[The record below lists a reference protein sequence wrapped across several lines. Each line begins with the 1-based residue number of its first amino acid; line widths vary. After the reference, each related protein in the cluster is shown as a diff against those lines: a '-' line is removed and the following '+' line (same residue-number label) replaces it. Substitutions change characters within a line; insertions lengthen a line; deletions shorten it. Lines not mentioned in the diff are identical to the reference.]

1 MTTIKAER
9 LRNLPFLK
17 DADADALE
25 ELVKAAIEKSL
36 QPGQII
42 FREGSTSRELYLI
55 LEGRVEVLKGQDG
68 DEMVLARRNQGDFFG
83 EMGLIEASPRFAT
96 VRAVEC
102 TRLLEFSEESLR
114 NILLR
119 QPLLLY
125 RMIQELS
132 ARLRSADLQMIADL
146 KRKNQALAQAYREL
160 QEAQAALVQKER
172 LERELELA
180 RELQQT
186 ILPRDLPVWHGV
198 SFAARSR
205 SARQVGGDFYDV
217 ISLSKGRFGLIM
229 ADVSDKGMSAALYM
243 ALTRS
248 LIYAE
253 AKRNPSPREV
263 LLSVHKLL
271 LEMSHSDMF
280 VTVFYGVL
288 DSMQGNLRYARAGHD
303 RPLLFSPAIGVMR
316 MLTGKGTALGF
327 FEEMDLEEVTVEL
340 HPGDLLILY
349 TDGITDANSLA
360 GELFGVQRLCDHV
373 CKAGSRCAGDLC
385 DHLFQMVDL
394 FQAGA
399 AQYDDMAL
407 MVVQVGDGL
416 HWPPRRGIPSTP

>member
-9 LRNLPFLK
+9 LRNLPFLN
-17 DADADALE
+17 DAGADALE
-25 ELVKAAIEKSL
+25 ELAKAAVEKSF
-36 QPGQII
+36 QSGQII
-42 FREGSTSRELYLI
+42 LREGSTGRELYLI

-68 DEMVLARRNQGDFFG
+68 DEMVLAWRNQGDFFG

-96 VRAVEC
+96 VRAVEH
-102 TRLLEFSEESLR
+102 TRLLELSEQSLR

-119 QPLLLY
+119 QPLMLY
-125 RMIQELS
+125 RIIQELS

-146 KRKNQALAQAYREL
+146 KRKNQALAQAYSEL
-160 QEAQAALVQKER
+160 QKAQAALVQKER

-186 ILPRDLPVWHGV
+186 ILPRDLPVWRGV

-248 LIYAE
+248 LSYAE
-253 AKRNPSPREV
+253 AKRNPSPLEV
-263 LLSVHKLL
+263 LLSVHRLL
-271 LEMSHSDMF
+271 LEMSQADMF

-288 DSMQGNLRYARAGHD
+288 TLCEAICVTPEPVTTVHCCSALQRA
-303 RPLLFSPAIGVMR
+303 
-316 MLTGKGTALGF
+316 
-327 FEEMDLEEVTVEL
+327 
-340 HPGDLLILY
+340 
-349 TDGITDANSLA
+349 
-360 GELFGVQRLCDHV
+360 
-373 CKAGSRCAGDLC
+373 
-385 DHLFQMVDL
+385 
-394 FQAGA
+394 
-399 AQYDDMAL
+399 
-407 MVVQVGDGL
+407 
-416 HWPPRRGIPSTP
+416 